1 MRQALSAIVFLFIS
15 SLAQAQDL
23 TDAEVQ
29 KWVKAYQA
37 IINWAESANIEEEL
51 DAKTEPNE
59 YSRIFSQMMEH
70 SKKSKHYD
78 ALVDVL
84 DDNGYSDPKKW
95 SDTGDRIMLAY
106 VANEMDGQEAEMK
119 QQLQQMQ
126 TMMNSG
132 MVPPEQKAMMEQMLA
147 ESSKAMKA
155 ASEAPEAD
163 KKAVKRNQALLNSI
177 MDPGQ

>member
-1 MRQALSAIVFLFIS
+1 MRQTLSAIVFLFIA

-23 TDAEVQ
+23 TDAEIQ

-51 DAKTEPNE
+51 DNKAEPNE

-70 SKKSKHYD
+70 SKKSKYYD
-78 ALVDVL
+78 TLVDVL
-84 DDNGYSDPKKW
+84 DDNGYSDPTKW

-126 TMMNSG
+126 AMMNSG

-147 ESSKAMKA
+147 ESGKAMQA
-155 ASEAPEAD
+155 ASAAPEAD

-177 MDPGQ
+177 MDPGE